1 MIVFFDIVLF
11 IEVCMVEIVFFNY
24 INYMGILFGGQ
35 VLVWMDK
42 VVFFVVVCYL
52 CCIVVI
58 VCLDQVD
65 FKLFI
70 CIGQMVEIVGCIVEV
85 GCSLMK
91 VEVEL
96 IVEDLYNGECKFC
109 MCGYFVMIVLDDVGQ
124 LVVVLVLF
132 EFIFGF

>member
-1 MIVFFDIVLF
+1 MILIFEIVLF

-24 INYMGILFGGQ
+24 INYFGILFGGQ

-42 VVFFVVVCYL
+42 VVFLVVVCYL

-58 VCLDQVD
+58 VCSDQVD
-65 FKLFI
+65 FKLLI
-70 CIGQMVEIVGCIVEV
+70 CIGQMVEIIGCIVEV

-96 IVEDLYNGECKFC
+96 VVEDLYSGECKLC
-109 MCGYFVMIVLDDVGQ
+109 IRGYFVMIVLDEDGYLIVVLLL
-124 LVVVLVLF
+124 LVV
-132 EFIFGF
+132 